1 MAKKLIP
8 VSYCDLTDYQ
18 RQTLAWL
25 DAQPGPVSESEVW
38 VACGMAAWIDLRD
51 LQAAGQAFEDKDGWS
66 GTAQWLRLNMA
77 FVYREALRVWRCYR
91 QYDRDDCAAMLI
103 PFAYQFARTMRP
115 DGGAKF
121 ITYFGRYGVKNL
133 LCSLASEAG
142 LIRVPKWKGEAR
154 RSGEFVP
161 ATVTHFGSTGDYEG
175 TGAPEPIAPED
186 DGERAEAAEVS
197 AKALAALD
205 PRSRLLLQALYFE
218 GQTLEAAGAMLGVS
232 KERARQI
239 RERALD
245 DSRARFVREAVTK
258 RAPKGKKANRVAAL
272 LPGVGA

>member
-25 DAQPGPVSESEVW
+25 DAQPGPVSEADVW
-38 VACGMAAWIDLRD
+38 LSGVARWVDLPD
-51 LQAAGQAFEDKDGWS
+51 LQAAGQAFEDKDGWHATK
-66 GTAQWLRLNMA
+66 GWLRLNMA

-91 QYDRDDCAAMLI
+91 QYDRDECAAMLV
-103 PFAYQFARTMRP
+103 PFAYQFARTMKP

-154 RSGEFVP
+154 RTGEFVP

-175 TGAPEPIAPED
+175 TGVPEPAATD
-186 DGERAEAAEVS
+186 DGTAERAEASEVWS
-197 AKALAALD
+197 AAMRALKPSYQAVLRRRMRGERLQHIAADMGLTRERIRQIEFAALNLV
-205 PRSRLLLQALYFE
+205 RER
-218 GQTLEAAGAMLGVS
+218 LGVPQV
-232 KERARQI
+232 ER
-239 RERALD
+239 
-245 DSRARFVREAVTK
+245 S
-258 RAPKGKKANRVAAL
+258 KKAAKKAKNRVAAL